1 MLATLQAIAQALD
14 DIVTKIPLATTALT
28 NFNTFLNSL

>member
-14 DIVTKIPLATTALT
+14 DIITKVPQATTLLT
-28 NFNTFLNSL
+28 NFSSFLATL